1 MKLSK
6 DQTIYADDNYESIS
20 TLMRLRAPSL
30 CIWLILGI
38 IISFVTSNFEEVLSR
53 NIQVAYFM
61 PFIVYIAD
69 AIGTQTESIYSRN
82 LKNTQARLITYLY
95 KEWIMWL
102 LFGLLFG
109 SIAWII
115 ALVWFHNDLLALSV
129 GVSTFAAVAVS
140 PLMAL
145 LITHISSSLHQDP
158 AASSWPIT
166 TVIQDLISI
175 VIYGLVA
182 SWILL

>member
-1 MKLSK
+1 MILKET
-6 DQTIYADDNYESIS
+6 QTTYVDDSYESIS
-20 TLMRLRAPSL
+20 TLMKLRAPSL

-38 IISFVTSNFEEVLSR
+38 IISFITSRFEEVLSS

-82 LKNTQARLITYLY
+82 LKNKKTKFITYLH
-95 KEWIMWL
+95 KESLIWL
-102 LFGLLFG
+102 LFGIVFW
-109 SIAWII
+109 SVAWLI
-115 ALVWFHNDLLALSV
+115 ALIWFHNTLLALSV
-129 GVSTFAAVAVS
+129 GIATCIAVALS
-140 PLMAL
+140 PLLAL
-145 LITHISSSLHQDP
+145 TITHISATIHQDP

-166 TVIQDLISI
+166 TVIQDLMSI

-182 SWILL
+182 SRILL